1 MSLLDIS
8 LLFFFFVTLVKIV
21 VDFEKHMSDT
31 KPVRNTVR
39 KVTAGSI
46 PASVYATRKAAPS
59 MKTVRTIPIR
69 RSPSGACHKIPK
81 RDVA

>member
-8 LLFFFFVTLVKIV
+8 LLFFFSVTLIKIA
-21 VDFEKHMSDT
+21 VDFEKHMTDT
-31 KPVRNTVR
+31 KPVKYEVR
-39 KVTAGSI
+39 KASSGSI
-46 PASVYATRKAAPS
+46 PASVYATQRT

-69 RSPSGACHKIPK
+69 RNPSRVCHKIPK